1 MATKLWGPAFWQSL
15 GATALGYHMNDD
27 YAFETKMRHY
37 KTFFNSLQYVLPCGY
52 CRDSYGGYFK
62 KLDIEKYM
70 KSKRPWTMI
79 RFVYDLKE
87 CVNVK
92 LRKQERALYDER
104 FELLTPSQKAD
115 KAYIRRLRKRIFTTK
130 RTPPF
135 SVYLNRILKMV
146 PRTCSNRVG
155 SCAKSNTGTKQEFY
169 KLAPSKSAAK
179 KKKAS
184 KSTS

>member
-1 MATKLWGPAFWQSL
+1 
-15 GATALGYHMNDD
+15 MNDD
-27 YAFETKMRHY
+27 YKFETRMRHY
-37 KTFFNSLQYVLPCGY
+37 KTFFHSLQYVLPCGY

-70 KSKRPWTMI
+70 KSKRSWAMI

-92 LRKQERALYDER
+92 LRKQEKALYEER

-135 SVYLNRILKMV
+135 SVYL
-146 PRTCSNRVG
+146 
-155 SCAKSNTGTKQEFY
+155 
-169 KLAPSKSAAK
+169 
-179 KKKAS
+179 
-184 KSTS
+184 